1 MKIPFSSFFYIKLT
15 YHLSA
20 QNFRQKLVVCYD
32 LELRTN
38 DSSSFL
44 KNSIWIPPGI
54 LAKIISNSVVFM
66 NKNGMNWH
74 EACLD
79 RKSTKEQA
87 VNQIS

>member
-1 MKIPFSSFFYIKLT
+1 M
-15 YHLSA
+15 SA

-66 NKNGMNWH
+66 NKNGMN
-74 EACLD
+74 
-79 RKSTKEQA
+79 
-87 VNQIS
+87 